1 MRRAILTLLL
11 LTYILSFDAPAQSGP
26 DPALKFDISALDKST
41 DPCVDFYQFACGGW
55 LARNPIP
62 ADRSY
67 WAVFE
72 QMRELND
79 QRIRQILEKASD
91 PAIKRSADEQKIGD
105 YYSSCMDEEAIERKN
120 LDPIRPELERIGAI
134 RDRNDLASEVA
145 HLHELGSDALFAFT
159 PDQRLGDATQVIAYI
174 DQSQLNLPEPGYYT
188 SSEPDSA
195 NAKKAYHA
203 HLEQIFAL
211 LGKSPAQSSAAA
223 DDVLQIET
231 ALATAS
237 LSPTARRDR
246 NAWYHEMSAAQL
258 AQLAPAFPWTRYF
271 GAIGYEPNGI
281 LNVAVPSYMET
292 LNTLIEN
299 TSLSAWKNY
308 FQWELVRVATP
319 ALPSRFRES
328 EFNFY
333 QADLRGVKVQESRS
347 KQCDDLTG
355 RDLGEAIGK
364 RYVELYFPVET
375 RQRVLTMVDQLRKAM
390 STDFADLSWMSDV
403 TKREA
408 TRKLDLLRVMIGYP
422 DHWRDY
428 SRLEVKSA
436 DALGN
441 AFRGQEFEFKRQ
453 LAKIGQPVDR
463 GEFYELPQG
472 VEGYHDNPLNV
483 IVFTAGILQPP
494 FFDPHMD
501 DAINYGLA
509 GAVIG
514 HELSHAFDDK
524 GHLFD
529 GEGNMRNWWTSQDGA
544 NYTQRAACFVKQ
556 YSQYTA
562 VENVKVDGELTLGE
576 NIADNGGL
584 QLAYKAFESRQES
597 DAHGIDGFT
606 PEQRFFLGWSQW
618 RCMNVTDKTAHVL
631 ARSDPHSP
639 GKWRVNGVVGNMQ
652 GFAAAYH
659 CKADSAMVNK
669 EPCRL
674 W

>member
-1 MRRAILTLLL
+1 MRRALVTLLL
-11 LTYILSFDAPAQSGP
+11 LTYILSFNAPAQSAP
-26 DPALKFDISALDKST
+26 ESDLKFDINALDKSA
-41 DPCVDFYQFACGGW
+41 DPCADFYQFACGGW
-55 LARNPIP
+55 QARNPIP

-79 QRIRQILEKASD
+79 QRIRQILEKAAH
-91 PAIKRSADEQKIGD
+91 PATKRTADERRIGD
-105 YYSSCMDEEAIERKN
+105 YYSSCMDEASIERKN
-120 LDPIRPELERIGAI
+120 LDPIGPELARIGAI
-134 RDRNDLASEVA
+134 RDRKDLASEVA
-145 HLHELGSDALFAFT
+145 HLHELGSDALFTFT

-188 SSEPDSA
+188 SSELDSA
-195 NAKKAYHA
+195 NARKAYRT
-203 HLEQIFAL
+203 HLEQIFSL
-211 LGKSPAQSSAAA
+211 IGKSTGQLSAAA

-231 ALATAS
+231 ALAAAS
-237 LSPTARRDR
+237 LPPTARRDR
-246 NAWYHEMSAAQL
+246 TAWYHEMSPAQL
-258 AQLAPAFPWTRYF
+258 AELAPAFSWTEYF
-271 GAIGYEPNGI
+271 GAIDYKPNGI
-281 LNVAVPSYMET
+281 LNVAVPSYMKT

-299 TSLSAWKNY
+299 TQLSAWKNY
-308 FQWELVRVATP
+308 FQWELVRLATP
-319 ALPSRFRES
+319 ALPSRFREA

-333 QADLRGVKVQESRS
+333 RADLRGVKVQESRS
-347 KQCDDLTG
+347 KQCGDLTG

-375 RQRVLTMVDQLRKAM
+375 RQRILAIVDQLRKAM
-390 STDFADLSWMSDV
+390 NTDFAGLPWMS
-403 TKREA
+403 EA
-408 TRKLDLLRVMIGYP
+408 TKKEAARKLELLRVMIGYP

-428 SRLEVKSA
+428 SRLKVESG

-441 AFRGQEFEFKRQ
+441 TFRGQEFEFKRQ
-453 LAKIGQPVDR
+453 LAKIGQAVDR

-472 VEGYHDNPLNV
+472 VEGYHDNALNV

-501 DAINYGLA
+501 DGVNYGLA
-509 GAVIG
+509 GGVIG

-529 GEGNMRNWWTSQDGA
+529 GEGNLRDWWTSQDTA
-544 NYTQRAACFVKQ
+544 NYTERAACFVKQ
-556 YSQYTA
+556 YSQYKA
-562 VENVKVDGELTLGE
+562 VDDVKVDGELTLGE

-584 QLAYKAFESRQES
+584 QLAYKAFQSRPESN
-597 DAHGIDGFT
+597 AHSIDDFT

-618 RCMNVTDKTAHVL
+618 RCMNVTDKTKHVL

-639 GKWRVNGVVGNMQ
+639 GKWRVNGVVSNMT
-652 GFAAAYH
+652 GFANAYH
-659 CKADSAMVNK
+659 CKANSAMVNK

>member
-1 MRRAILTLLL
+1 MRRAVVILLL
-11 LTYILSFDAPAQSGP
+11 LTFIIPFNAPAQSGTEQ
-26 DPALKFDISALDKST
+26 ALKFDINAVDKSA
-41 DPCVDFYQFACGGW
+41 DPCADFYQFACGGW

-62 ADRSY
+62 SDRSY

-79 QRIRQILEKASD
+79 QRIRQILEKAAGRA
-91 PAIKRSADEQKIGD
+91 PTRSRDEQQIGD
-105 YYSSCMDEEAIERKN
+105 YYSSCMDEGSIERKN
-120 LDPIRPELERIGAI
+120 LDPIRPELERIGTI
-134 RDRNDLASEVA
+134 RDRRDLAKEVA
-145 HLHELGSDALFAFT
+145 RLHELGSDALFAFA

-195 NAKKAYHA
+195 NAKKAYHV

-211 LGKSPAQSSAAA
+211 TGKSTTQSSAAA

-237 LSPTARRDR
+237 LSPTERRDR
-246 NAWYHEMSAAQL
+246 SAWYHEMSRAELSQL
-258 AQLAPAFPWTRYF
+258 TPAFPWTEYF
-271 GAIGYEPNGI
+271 RAIGYEPNGI
-281 LNVAVPSYMET
+281 LNVAVPSYMKA
-292 LNTLIEN
+292 LNTLIAD
-299 TSLSAWKNY
+299 TPLSAWKNY
-308 FQWELVRVATP
+308 FQWELVRLATP
-319 ALPSRFRES
+319 ALPSRFRDA

-333 QADLRGVKVQESRS
+333 RADLRGVKVQEARS
-347 KQCDDLTG
+347 KQCGDLTG

-364 RYVELYFPVET
+364 CYVELYFPVET
-375 RQRVLTMVDQLRKAM
+375 RQRVLTLADQLRKAM
-390 STDFADLSWMSDV
+390 STDFAELPWMSDA

-428 SRLEVKSA
+428 SRLEIEPG

-463 GEFYELPQG
+463 QEFYELPQG

-483 IVFTAGILQPP
+483 VVFTAGILQPP
-494 FFDPHMD
+494 FFDPHLD

-509 GAVIG
+509 GGVIG

-529 GEGNMRNWWTSQDGA
+529 GEGNMRNWWTPQDAA

-562 VENVKVDGELTLGE
+562 VDNVKVDGELTLGE

-584 QLAYKAFESRQES
+584 QLAYKAFESLQES
-597 DAHGIDGFT
+597 DAHPIDGFT

-639 GKWRVNGVVGNMQ
+639 GKWRVNGVVSNMP
-652 GFAAAYH
+652 GFAKAYR
-659 CKADSAMVNK
+659 CKADSTMINK